1 MTTTPPSPRAL
12 FSHSVLPVSP
22 QDAGPADHECEV
34 LVVGCGAAGAAA
46 ALEAHAAGA
55 AVTVLEGA
63 SGPGGSAAQSG
74 GEIYLGGGTA
84 TQHAAGITDDTA
96 EDMARFLSMALGPDA
111 DEAKI
116 ADYSAGAVEHH
127 DWLVGHGVPFKPT
140 IWDEPT
146 WVPPTDD
153 GLMWMGETAH
163 PFAAAA
169 TPAPRGHRVT
179 ADGFGGKVL
188 MAVLTAAIDKTGA
201 IRVDTDTTA
210 LRLVVDEGRVRGV
223 IARRFGEELHYRADA
238 VVITTGGFVDN
249 DAMLAEHAP
258 ALLGLGKN
266 SDGRDDGRGIVMA
279 QAAGA
284 AIRRTA
290 SAQIGIST
298 LPGYMTR
305 GIVVDERGHR
315 FINEDVYPGL
325 VGIAAHRNHG
335 LAVWV
340 VIDERGYEEVPEE
353 QRWGLQPTFVAETLA
368 ELEAE
373 MGVPAGALE
382 RTVTEYNRHAE
393 AGEDPYFHKSARW
406 LRPLCS
412 PFAAIDVRRG
422 FAPPEYGQAGA
433 GGAETFTLGGL
444 HTDTHGRVL
453 DLDGRPLTGLYAAGR
468 AASELHG
475 GGYISGTSLGPGT
488 FFGRRAGRL
497 AAGGA

>member
-1 MTTTPPSPRAL
+1 
-12 FSHSVLPVSP
+12 
-22 QDAGPADHECEV
+22 
-34 LVVGCGAAGAAA
+34 GAAA

-55 AVTVLEGA
+55 PVTVIEGA
-63 SGPGGSAAQSG
+63 SGPGGSAALSG

-84 TQHAAGITDDTA
+84 TQRAAGITNDTA
-96 EDMARFLSMALGPDA
+96 EDMARFLNLALGPDA
-111 DEAKI
+111 DTDKI

-127 DWLVGHGVPFKPT
+127 DWLVRHGVPFKPT

-284 AIRRTA
+284 AIRRT
-290 SAQIGIST
+290 STGQIGIST
-298 LPGYMTR
+298 LPGYMAR
-305 GIVVDERGHR
+305 GIVVDQRGNR

-335 LAVWV
+335 LKVRV
-340 VIDERGYEEVPEE
+340 VLDEQAYEEVPAE

-382 RTVTEYNRHAE
+382 HTVTAYNRHAE
-393 AGEDPYFHKSARW
+393 TGQDPQFHKSARW
-406 LRPLCS
+406 LRPLRS

-422 FAPPEYGQAGA
+422 FAPPE
-433 GGAETFTLGGL
+433 
-444 HTDTHGRVL
+444 R
-453 DLDGRPLTGLYAAGR
+453 
-468 AASELHG
+468 
-475 GGYISGTSLGPGT
+475 GPD
-488 FFGRRAGRL
+488 
-497 AAGGA
+497 